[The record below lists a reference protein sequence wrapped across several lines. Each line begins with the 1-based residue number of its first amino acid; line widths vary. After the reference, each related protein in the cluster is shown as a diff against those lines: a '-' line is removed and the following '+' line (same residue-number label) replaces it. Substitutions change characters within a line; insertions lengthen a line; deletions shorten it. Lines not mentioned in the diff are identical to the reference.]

1 MNQYMN
7 LIGRNARKA
16 SVERI
21 NTKIKNKVLKKYLLL
36 LDKEKN
42 SILKA
47 NAKDVKF
54 ASKKK
59 FRNNLI
65 DRLAL
70 NQKKLNN
77 IKNSIKKIIKLKD
90 PVDNILENGVDQMV

>member
-36 LDKEKN
+36 LNKEKN
-42 SILKA
+42 SI
-47 NAKDVKF
+47 
-54 ASKKK
+54 
-59 FRNNLI
+59 
-65 DRLAL
+65 
-70 NQKKLNN
+70 
-77 IKNSIKKIIKLKD
+77 
-90 PVDNILENGVDQMV
+90 